1 MAKMNLSLRNIDRMC
16 LAIVLVFSVLCGSL
30 AFSHVMKKNKQ
41 FIIEKDILSKRMNEV
56 NLAATN
62 LVDLKAALGATKSEL
77 NYLNERI
84 PESGNIGLLLKQID
98 ALMKQRKI
106 ALISL
111 QPLPVEKENIYLKN
125 PIQLAFKGNFV
136 DIYAFIKDVEG
147 MNRMVVMEK
156 ITITKPENSDQC
168 RAELMASVFQR

>member
-1 MAKMNLSLRNIDRMC
+1 MNLSLSIKHIDRVC
-16 LAIVLVFSVLCGSL
+16 LVIVMVVALICGSL
-30 AFSHVMKKNKQ
+30 AFKHVMNKNKQ
-41 FIIEKDILSKRMNEV
+41 FKIEKDILSKRMNEV

-62 LVDLKAALGATKSEL
+62 LVDLKGALGAKKNDL

-98 ALMKQRKI
+98 SLMKQRKI

-125 PIQLAFKGNFV
+125 PSQLAFKGNFV
-136 DIYAFIKDVEG
+136 DIYLLIHDFER

-156 ITITKPENSDQC
+156 ITISKPENSDQC
-168 RAELMASVFQR
+168 RVELMASVFQR